1 MTPLGALSGLSE
13 APELSGRR
21 TIPFDYAF
29 RYELTGKPGN
39 VINETVTVSIE
50 ATFVAVSIGYGVIP
64 KVTPLTFGPK
74 LLPPPP
80 PPPTSP
86 PTPIP
91 ILITVAVPSS
101 VIFFTSNFSVD
112 LRPTLRDIPLG
123 ILLDALDEKLPETSR
138 ILKKETGPEAV
149 LKNGFRLNPEIA
161 EVALQDDGK
170 LVLDPSILENL
181 FQIVGAP
188 PENIQFLYAIFDE
201 GSGREFQSEPI
212 LNIAGL
218 GISNGDRPFRY
229 FAQPITFAPQ
239 STIRME
245 VREVSDFQGDLHVAL
260 HGYKVLGG
268 AGTPTGGVLDRARRV
283 RRR

>member
-1 MTPLGALSGLSE
+1 MTPLGALSGLNE
-13 APELSGRR
+13 VPELAGRR

-50 ATFVAVSIGYGVIP
+50 ATFVAVSIGYGVVP
-64 KVTPLTFGPK
+64 KVTRITFGPK
-74 LLPPPP
+74 QPRGSVTGAGPVALQG
-80 PPPTSP
+80 
-86 PTPIP
+86 
-91 ILITVAVPSS
+91 ITFGDV
-101 VIFFTSNFSVD
+101 FD
-112 LRPTLRDIPLG
+112 G
-123 ILLDALDEKLPETSR
+123 LDSKLPETFR
-138 ILKKETGPEAV
+138 LLKRETGAEAV
-149 LKNGFRLNPEIA
+149 LKNGVKLNPDVA
-161 EVALQDDGK
+161 EVALQDKGTLP
-170 LVLDPSILENL
+170 LVDRSILENL
-181 FQIVGAP
+181 FQVVSAP

-229 FAQPITFAPQ
+229 FAQPISFAPQ

-245 VREVSDFQGDLHVAL
+245 VREVSDFQGELHVAL

-268 AGTPTGGVLDRARRV
+268 AGTPTGGILDRARRV

>member
-1 MTPLGALSGLSE
+1 MTPLGAPSGLDE
-13 APELSGRR
+13 VPELAGRR

-29 RYELTGKPGN
+29 RYELTGEPGN

-50 ATFVAVSIGYGVIP
+50 ATFVAVSIGYGVVP
-64 KVTPLTFGPK
+64 KVTPIIFGPTDRQ
-74 LLPPPP
+74 LQLPALQRI
-80 PPPTSP
+80 S
-86 PTPIP
+86 
-91 ILITVAVPSS
+91 LAG
-101 VIFFTSNFSVD
+101 
-112 LRPTLRDIPLG
+112 IPLQAVVSF
-123 ILLDALDEKLPETSR
+123 LEEKLKETSR
-138 ILKKETGPEAV
+138 VLKGETGPEAV
-149 LKNGFRLNPEIA
+149 LKNGFKLNPDIA
-161 EVALQDDGK
+161 EFVLQDIT
-170 LVLDPSILENL
+170 LPLDRSIFQNL
-181 FQIVGAP
+181 FQVVGAP

-201 GSGREFQSEPI
+201 GSGREFQSEPV

-239 STIRME
+239 STIRLE

-268 AGTPTGGVLDRARRV
+268 SGTPTGRIQRAARRI